1 MTSPG
6 IVCERLIEFGTAVYA
21 GAGMPPE
28 DARLL
33 AGTLVQADLWGHQS
47 HGVLRLG
54 WYLARLH
61 SGVMKAVSN
70 PQIIMDGGAIAL
82 VDAADGVGQ
91 VVCAKVAEDAVARAK
106 KHGIGAVGIRNSN
119 HFGTAM
125 YFTRIMAGAGC
136 IGFLSTNAS
145 PAIAPWGGRKKALGS
160 NPWSIA
166 APAGKHAP
174 MMLDIANAR
183 VARGK
188 VYLAR
193 REGRQIPL
201 GWALDA
207 AGEPTTDP
215 VAAINGVFLPMAEHK
230 GYAIAVMMDVL
241 SGVLTGSAFSDGVK
255 GPYVPDSRSG
265 AGHMMIALDISKFMP
280 LEEFH
285 ARMERLI
292 ADLKAVPLAKGF
304 DAIYYPG
311 EIEAQNEARH
321 RREGLH
327 LPEETISELRRI
339 AEKSRVDCP
348 F

>member
-1 MTSPG
+1 MLSG
-6 IVCERLIEFGTAVYA
+6 CVDFERLVDFGGAVYA
-21 GAGMPPE
+21 GAGMPVQ

-33 AGTLVQADLWGHQS
+33 ADTLVQADLWGHQS

-54 WYLARLH
+54 WYLARIEN
-61 SGVMKAVSN
+61 GVTRAVTQ
-70 PQIIMDGGAIAL
+70 PQTIMDGGAIAL
-82 VDAADGVGQ
+82 VDACDGVGQ
-91 VVCAKVAEDAVARAK
+91 VVCAQLMQDAVAKAK
-106 KHGIGAVGIRNSN
+106 LHGIGAIAVRNSN

-125 YFTRIMAGAGC
+125 YFTRMAARAGC
-136 IGFLSTNAS
+136 IGFLSTNSS

-188 VYLAR
+188 VYLAK
-193 REGRQIPL
+193 REGVPIPL
-201 GWALDA
+201 GWALNA

-215 VAAINGVFLPMAEHK
+215 DEAINGVFLPMAEHK
-230 GYAIAVMMDVL
+230 GYAISVMMDVL
-241 SGVLTGSAFSDGVK
+241 SGVLTGSSFSGGVK
-255 GPYVPDSRSG
+255 GPYVPDKRSG
-265 AGHMMIALDISKFMP
+265 CGHMMMALDISKFMP
-280 LEEFH
+280 LDEFN

-304 DAIYYPG
+304 DAVYYPG

-321 RREGLH
+321 RQEGVH
-327 LPEETISELRRI
+327 LPEETMAELRRI
-339 AEKSRVDCP
+339 AEKTQVKFP